1 MDDFATEWT
10 SKGDGAWTRALQV
23 AAGEPPLLLRVSPS
37 DLTDRGDDPWLW
49 EVVEAG
55 SEGDPEEGQIDAGS
69 MATRTAAMEAALDR
83 ARAHIAILAEA

>member
-1 MDDFATEWT
+1 VDCFASEWT
-10 SKGDGAWTRALQV
+10 SDGDSTWRRTFLIAT
-23 AAGEPPLLLRVSPS
+23 GEPPLLLRVLPS

-49 EVVEAG
+49 EIVEAD

-69 MATRTAAMEAALDR
+69 TATREAAMAAALDR